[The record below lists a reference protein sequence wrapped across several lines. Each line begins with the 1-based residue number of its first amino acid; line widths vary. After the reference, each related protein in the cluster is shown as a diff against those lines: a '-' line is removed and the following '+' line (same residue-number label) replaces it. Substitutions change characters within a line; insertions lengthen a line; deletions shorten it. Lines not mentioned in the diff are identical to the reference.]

1 MKAKFINAYHSH
13 HFFFFKIF
21 LMWTLFY
28 VFIEFV
34 TVLLLVFSF
43 FLFFFFEPQSM
54 WDLSFLTSLWTHTPC
69 VGRWSHSHWISRE
82 VPNVTPNISIKV
94 ILDILQNFAMLSQQ
108 YGKES
113 ACHAGDLGSI
123 PGSGRPLEN
132 EMATH
137 SSVLAWRIPGTGHP
151 GGLPSMG
158 SHRVEH
164 DWSDS
169 AAAAALWLGPSV
181 GTYLLCSC
189 ISCSVVS
196 HSLQSSRL

>member
-54 WDLSFLTSLWTHTPC
+54 WDLSSLTSLWTHTPC

-113 ACHAGDLGSI
+113 ACHAGDLGWI
-123 PGSGRPLEN
+123 PGSERYPEKG
-132 EMATH
+132 MATH
-137 SSVLAWRIPGTGHP
+137 SSTLAWRISRTEEPV
-151 GGLPSMG
+151 GLQSTRLQ
-158 SHRVEH
+158 RVGH
-164 DWSDS
+164 DW
-169 AAAAALWLGPSV
+169 A
-181 GTYLLCSC
+181 TNTRT
-189 ISCSVVS
+189 
-196 HSLQSSRL
+196 Q